1 MNERQSTNLGEAVK
15 DASDISQLNKLSYI
29 GTEQLLAGII
39 HRSESTVAKF
49 LKEYNVSY
57 FDYYEELRGLMKN
70 ENFVGRPKFTDNTEI
85 IFAVSYAVAN
95 LCKSPVVGTEHV
107 FVTMLCAGD
116 TVASKILRRLGV
128 PLDEATERMCSGLN
142 ISVRSI
148 RNLFEEYNEQRKT
161 AHGGYKTVKTN
172 EKNNRASDDTS
183 SRGLKSKRVYEVET
197 KEEYREK
204 SFDDLSG
211 IEEQNES
218 GELDEFGINLTDLAR
233 KGKLDPVIGRD
244 DVIER
249 VITALSR
256 RTKNSPVLVG
266 EAGVGKSAV
275 VEGLAQ
281 AITSGNVPDTLIG
294 KEIFSLNISDLI
306 AGARYRG
313 EFEERFKKALN
324 IIKNDDRIILFIDEI
339 HNIVGTGGGKESSG
353 MDVAEMLKP
362 ALARG
367 EFRVIGATTI
377 DEYRKYIEKDP
388 ALDRRFQQIN
398 VDPPSTDAAKMI
410 LRGLRAKFEDHHRVT
425 ITDKAI
431 DAAVDLSDRYIT
443 DRNLPD
449 KAIDVID
456 EAAAH
461 VKIKFSSCEAAMT
474 ELDKTIKTLYSQRD
488 FFKSLGEIDRMSD
501 LTRDINEKTAE
512 LKRLKTEVSAKKS
525 GKRPTVDREDV
536 AETISTM
543 TDIPVSGITAEESRK
558 LLNLEEELGKR
569 VIGQK
574 QAIRAV
580 SRALKRARADLKDPK
595 RPNGSF
601 IFVGPTG
608 VGKTELAKALAE
620 AVFGDEKALIR
631 IDMSEYPEKH
641 DVSKLIGVAPG
652 YVGYEEEGQL
662 TGKVRRR
669 PYSVVLFDEIEKA
682 HPDIFNIFLQ
692 ILDDGRLTDS
702 KGRLVD
708 FKNTIIIMTS
718 NVGAKE
724 CDFSPIDPED
734 LCGDRDLDVQ
744 VKKALE
750 KKFRPEF
757 LNRVDEIVAFRK
769 LTEEECGKIVELLLG
784 SLRKRL
790 AKRQIELITDESVDR
805 VILDVGYDPEYGARP
820 LRRAIQNL
828 IEDMLSDEIIAGRI
842 VDGDIVKLVGKND
855 AIEYI
860 II

>member
-1 MNERQSTNLGEAVK
+1 MEGNKSQNLTDAVIAASEISTTNRLP
-15 DASDISQLNKLSYI
+15 YI
-29 GTEQLLAGII
+29 GTEQLLAGLIYCSDSYVKRFLSGYSVDY
-39 HRSESTVAKF
+39 RSYYKKLKDVMPVGGFDGRPEFTENTKYVLAVAHAVAKLSGSRF
-49 LKEYNVSY
+49 
-57 FDYYEELRGLMKN
+57 
-70 ENFVGRPKFTDNTEI
+70 
-85 IFAVSYAVAN
+85 
-95 LCKSPVVGTEHV
+95 VGTEHV
-107 FVTMLCAGD
+107 FLTMLCFGD
-116 TVASKILRRLGV
+116 SVACRILRRLGV
-128 PLDEATERMCSGLN
+128 PLDEAAERLCSGLN
-142 ISVRSI
+142 VSK
-148 RNLFEEYNEQRKT
+148 ND
-161 AHGGYKTVKTN
+161 VK
-172 EKNNRASDDTS
+172 R
-183 SRGLKSKRVYEVET
+183 LIV
-197 KEEYREK
+197 EYREQSAGK
-204 SFDDLSG
+204 RSSAAYNRIERTDDKNESLRGVKPQPETRRATQEAYKERDDLASS
-211 IEEQNES
+211 EEENNAED
-218 GELDEFGINLTDLAR
+218 ELTEFGINLTDLAR
-233 KGKLDPVIGRD
+233 QGKLDPVIGRD

-281 AITSGNVPDTLIG
+281 AIVSGNVPDTLAG
-294 KEIFSLNISDLI
+294 KEIFSLNLSDLI

-313 EFEERFKKALN
+313 EFEERFKKALSV
-324 IIKNDDRIILFIDEI
+324 IKSDDRYILFIDEI

-353 MDVAEMLKP
+353 MDIAEMLKP

-377 DEYRKYIEKDP
+377 DEYRRYIEKDP
-388 ALDRRFQQIN
+388 ALERRFQQIN

-410 LRGLRAKFEDHHRVT
+410 LRGLRAKFEEHHKVE
-425 ITDKAI
+425 ITDAAI

-461 VKIKFSSCEAAMT
+461 VKIKFSGCESAMR
-474 ELDKTIKTLYSQRD
+474 ELDKNIKTLYSQRD
-488 FFKSLGEIDRMSD
+488 FFKSLGELDRMSD
-501 LTRDINEKTAE
+501 LTREINRDEAE
-512 LKRLKTEVSAKKS
+512 LRKLKKEVSAKKQ
-525 GKRPTVDREDV
+525 GKRPSVDREDI
-536 AETISTM
+536 AETVSAM
-543 TDIPVSGITAEESRK
+543 TDIPVAGITAEESAK

-580 SRALKRARADLKDPK
+580 SKALKRARADLKDPK

-608 VGKTELAKALAE
+608 VGKTELAKALAQ
-620 AVFGDEKALIR
+620 AVFGDESALIR

-724 CDFSPIDPED
+724 CDFSPLDPNEPYAKD
-734 LCGDRDLDVQ
+734 DLDIQ

-750 KKFRPEF
+750 GRFRPEF
-757 LNRVDEIVAFRK
+757 LNRVDEIVSFRK

-790 AKRQIELITDESVDR
+790 AKRQIELITDDSVDR
-805 VILDVGYDPEYGARP
+805 VILSVGYDPEYGARP

-842 VDGDIVKLVGKND
+842 VDGDIVKLIGRND
-855 AIEYI
+855 EIEYI

>member
-1 MNERQSTNLGEAVK
+1 MKEYQSKNLANAVMT
-15 DASDISQLNKLSYI
+15 ASEISKENRLSYI
-29 GTEQLLAGII
+29 GTEQLLAGLIYCKD
-39 HRSESTVAKF
+39 SFVAKF
-49 LKEYNVSY
+49 LSRYNVGY
-57 FDYYEELRGLMKN
+57 RAYYAKLKEVMHDGGYQGLP
-70 ENFVGRPKFTDNTEI
+70 EFTDKTKAI
-85 IFAVSYAVAN
+85 LAVAYAVAK
-95 LCKSPVVGTEHV
+95 LAKSSVVGTEHV
-107 FVTMLCAGD
+107 FLTMICFGD
-116 TVASKILRRLGV
+116 SVACKILKRFGV
-128 PLDEATERMCSGLN
+128 PLGEAAERLCCGLN
-142 ISVRSI
+142 VSKNDVNRLIS
-148 RNLFEEYNEQRKT
+148 EYNEQRSGSNGQSAFAKSENSPDTGFGRQSAKPEPKSRRTQEAYKECDDSDDSNSEENDKT
-161 AHGGYKTVKTN
+161 A
-172 EKNNRASDDTS
+172 
-183 SRGLKSKRVYEVET
+183 
-197 KEEYREK
+197 
-204 SFDDLSG
+204 
-211 IEEQNES
+211 
-218 GELDEFGINLTDLAR
+218 ELEEFGVDLTELAR
-233 KGKLDPVIGRD
+233 QGKLDPVIGRD

-281 AITSGNVPDTLIG
+281 AIVNGNVPDTLSG
-294 KEIFSLNISDLI
+294 KVIFSLNLSDLI

-324 IIKNDDRIILFIDEI
+324 IIKSSDKYILFIDEI

-353 MDVAEMLKP
+353 MDIAEMLKP

-377 DEYRKYIEKDP
+377 DEYRRYIEKDP
-388 ALDRRFQQIN
+388 ALERRFQQIN
-398 VDPPSTDAAKMI
+398 VDPPSADAAKAI
-410 LRGLRAKFEDHHRVT
+410 LRGLRAKFEDHHKVE
-425 ITDKAI
+425 ITDAAI

-461 VKIKFSSCEAAMT
+461 VKIKFSGCESAMR
-474 ELDKTIKTLYSQRD
+474 ELDKNIKTLYSQRD

-501 LTRDINEKTAE
+501 LTREINRSEAE
-512 LKRLKTEVSAKKS
+512 LTKLKKEVSAKKQ
-525 GKRPTVDREDV
+525 GKRPSVDREDI
-536 AETISTM
+536 AETVSAM
-543 TDIPVSGITAEESRK
+543 TDIPVAGISAEESAK

-569 VIGQK
+569 IIGQK

-580 SRALKRARADLKDPK
+580 CKALKRARADLKDPK

-620 AVFGDEKALIR
+620 AVFGDESALIR

-724 CDFSPIDPED
+724 CDFSPLDPDTPDCSDE
-734 LCGDRDLDVQ
+734 LDVS

-750 KKFRPEF
+750 GKFRPEF
-757 LNRVDEIVAFRK
+757 LNRVDEIVSFRK
-769 LTEEECGKIVELLLG
+769 LTQEECGKIIELLLG

-805 VILDVGYDPEYGARP
+805 VILSVGYDPEYGARP
-820 LRRAIQNL
+820 LRRAIRNL

-842 VDGDIVKLVGKND
+842 VDGDIVKLVGRD
-855 AIEYI
+855 DEIEYI